1 MLRAELLARARSAK
15 PLIGTYRLGAGA
27 PHDALSPYDLSGA
40 CDCSGFV
47 CWALGIVRYQPTL
60 AFLQAAIGHRWMN
73 TDAIV
78 ADTRHPAG
86 LFFPPVEAA
95 RPGDLIVY
103 PSYNYAQR
111 TGLAERGDK
120 RGPTIGHVGIVTGDK
135 SVIHCSSGN
144 VKEHG
149 RAIWETDNEVFR
161 RVPYTR
167 IARYVGLED

>member
-15 PLIGTYRLGAGA
+15 PLIGSYRLGAGA

-40 CDCSGFV
+40 CDCSGLV
-47 CWALGIVRYQPTL
+47 CWALGIARYQPTL

-78 ADTRHPAG
+78 ADTAHPAG
-86 LFFPPVEAA
+86 LFSMPDVP

-103 PSYNYAQR
+103 PSYNYALR
-111 TGLAERGDK
+111 NKLALVGDK
-120 RGPTIGHVGIVTGDK
+120 RGPTIGHVGIITGDR
-135 SVIHCSSGN
+135 SVVHCSSGN

-161 RVPYTR
+161 RVPYMR